1 MKMYNSKVTLLY
13 TSQNSGTTSEQIIR
27 NSTSATTLYL
37 KVYGYSSAF
46 NASQCYTLRVSTS
59 STNFRILPGEDVDLS
74 GKASSDGISLYP
86 NPVKESLN
94 ILYSS
99 DSEINSTV
107 QVTDALGRVVVEKT
121 QDLQVGENKF
131 AIDVHSLSKG
141 IYFVSMTVAGEF
153 SVQKFVVE

>member
-1 MKMYNSKVTLLY
+1 M
-13 TSQNSGTTSEQIIR
+13 
-27 NSTSATTLYL
+27 
-37 KVYGYSSAF
+37 
-46 NASQCYTLRVSTS
+46 
-59 STNFRILPGEDVDLS
+59 
-74 GKASSDGISLYP
+74 
-86 NPVKESLN
+86 N

-131 AIDVHSLSKG
+131 AIDVHSLAKG